1 MDERQLE
8 TIETAADWADRYD
21 DLDQAER
28 RELAQWLSQRPEHAR
43 AFARIRQVLN
53 DSALLEAVGSAPSGS
68 TASPAPLYPAPE
80 YPARGRSASGI
91 RSPRLHEAS
100 PSRMGRRQALAAGLA
115 AIVALPLGGYLLTHG
130 PMASA
135 PEPLRF
141 ASETGRRRHVVLP
154 DGSGLLL
161 DAASSVAVHFTAER
175 RRIELERGAARFDVR
190 HDAARP
196 FEVRTPGAAM
206 TALGTSFSVDRL
218 SGAAELRVFSGRV
231 QMAAE
236 GQAPR
241 VVPGRQWALFDGWAI
256 AGGSF
261 DPAAHADWQDDW
273 LDAEAMRLGFAI
285 ERLGRYSAVPIRLG
299 EPALSSRTFSGRF
312 RLDEPRQSLALIGAL
327 FGLQPRERADGIYLV
342 AA

>member
-21 DLDQAER
+21 ELGEAER

-43 AFARIRQVLN
+43 AFARIHQVLK
-53 DSALLEAVGSAPSGS
+53 DGALLEAVETAQPGSE
-68 TASPAPLYPAPE
+68 APLAVLP
-80 YPARGRSASGI
+80 RGRSA
-91 RSPRLHEAS
+91 PRARMPGRQYAQ
-100 PSRMGRRQALAAGLA
+100 PSRLMRRQALAAGLA
-115 AIVALPLGGYLLTHG
+115 AIVALPLGGYLLTRG
-130 PMASA
+130 PIASA
-135 PEPLRF
+135 LDPLRF
-141 ASETGRRRHVVLP
+141 ASEIGRRRQVVLP

-161 DAASSVAVHFTAER
+161 DAGSSVAVHFTPER
-175 RRIELERGAARFDVR
+175 RRIELERGAARFDVS

-231 QMAAE
+231 EMAAE
-236 GQAPR
+236 GRPPL
-241 VVPGRQWALFDGWAI
+241 VVPGRQWALLDGREI
-256 AGGSF
+256 ARGSF

-273 LDAEAMRLGFAI
+273 LDAESMRLGFAI

-299 EPALSSRTFSGRF
+299 EPALASRTFSGRF
-312 RLDEPRQSLALIGAL
+312 RLDEPQESLALIGAL
-327 FGLQPRERADGIYLV
+327 FGLQPRKRTDGIYLV